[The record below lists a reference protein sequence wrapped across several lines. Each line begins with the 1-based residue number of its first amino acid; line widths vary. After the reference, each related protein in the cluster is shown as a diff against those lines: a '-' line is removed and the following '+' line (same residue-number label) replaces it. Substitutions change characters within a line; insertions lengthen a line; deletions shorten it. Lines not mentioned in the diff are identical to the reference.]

1 VLDKASLRLGDNTTV
16 NFDRTLIFLTS
27 NLGAQGMANELRP
40 GLGFERPVAP
50 VEERRARLETV
61 ATSAMKRKFTP
72 EFVNRIDKVITYQPL
87 DRPALERILGL
98 ELDEIQRHIDRRLT
112 ARAFQ
117 LEVPLR
123 ARRALLDQGTSA
135 EYGAREL
142 KRTLQRSILQPLAA
156 LVADNRIAPGSTVR
170 VEFDGQEFVL
180 DPPSS
185 QAA

>member
-1 VLDKASLRLGDNTTV
+1 
-16 NFDRTLIFLTS
+16 
-27 NLGAQGMANELRP
+27 
-40 GLGFERPVAP
+40 
-50 VEERRARLETV
+50 
-61 ATSAMKRKFTP
+61 MKRKFTP